1 VCDEAKLKTPKKRK
15 IDKSI
20 LSYIADKP
28 ELSNCGED
36 VTLTISSNLLR
47 LVNSET
53 NVLIGE
59 YDMPKI
65 SFASGGDTD
74 TLDFV
79 AFVAKTSNDWRACY
93 VLECVGGYASE
104 IISTIGDAF
113 ELRYNQHLSSG
124 AE

>member
-1 VCDEAKLKTPKKRK
+1 VCEEAKLKTPRKRK
-15 IDKSI
+15 IDKTI

-28 ELSNCGED
+28 ELANSGED

-79 AFVAKTSNDWRACY
+79 AFVAKTSDDWRACY

-104 IISTIGDAF
+104 IIATIGDAF
-113 ELRYNQHLSSG
+113 ELRYNQHLSSS